1 MKRFIVAAA
10 GALLVLA
17 ATMNLVEAKGR
28 PAGAGAEG
36 IEKASLHMGPEA
48 AARIT
53 LTDILVSGRPGVDPG
68 GSN

>member
-10 GALLVLA
+10 AALLVLA
-17 ATMNLVEAKGR
+17 ATLNVVEAKGR

-36 IEKASLHMGPEA
+36 IQKASSHMGPVA
-48 AARIT
+48 AGKIT
-53 LTDILVSGRPGVDPG
+53 LSDILITGRPRVDPG